1 MMDILGVAISGL
13 LGLGAALLALALAGG
28 LASLGRAVVR
38 WRTPAWVRYLQGA
51 GHRDHGAGGQGAGS
65 REQGAGRWAREGLGW
80 ALGGVMLGIL
90 ARDPILSPWFPAL
103 GLALARWQW
112 GFARR
117 RRAAQESTPHALALT
132 RGVANFLR
140 GAVGPALSDAAQRL
154 PDGPVRERALRA
166 CRRYATGTPWDEALR
181 NLTGLNPLLDRL
193 ALLLAAAPRMGEAAV
208 RKALDDLAQEA
219 AAREALEAETGAELV
234 LLKLTVRFLLIAN
247 LVALAASLL
256 VPAWHD
262 FFTSTLARRGTVM
275 AANLLVAGAYIY
287 FSEEIA
293 ALREAI

>member
-1 MMDILGVAISGL
+1 MDTLGLVVAGL
-13 LGLGAALLALALAGG
+13 SGLGAALTALALVGG
-28 LASLGRAVVR
+28 LADLGRAVAR
-38 WRTPAWVRYLQGA
+38 WRTPVWVRYL
-51 GHRDHGAGGQGAGS
+51 HGAGSRAQGAEKQGAGS
-65 REQGAGRWAREGLGW
+65 QGSRARVWLWW
-80 ALGGVMLGIL
+80 ALGGVALGVL
-90 ARDPILSPWFPAL
+90 ARDPVLSPWFPAL
-103 GLALARWQW
+103 GLALGWWHR
-112 GFARR
+112 GFSRR
-117 RRAAQESTPHALALT
+117 RQAAQESTPHALALT
-132 RGVANFLR
+132 QGVATFLR
-140 GAVGPALSDAAQRL
+140 GAVGPALTDAAQRL
-154 PDGPVRERALRA
+154 PESPVRERALRA

-181 NLTGLNPLLDRL
+181 DLTGLNPLLDRL
-193 ALLLAAAPRMGEAAV
+193 ALLLAAAPRMGETAV

-275 AANLLVAGAYIY
+275 AANLLVAGAYVY